1 MKQWTSGLRTG
12 LAAFGLLLLTACSGG
27 IQAGGEEAT
36 NNGGIAFIALA
47 GMLILLGII
56 LWIILGRED

>member
-1 MKQWTSGLRTG
+1 MLQKLRAA
-12 LAAFGLLLLTACSGG
+12 LAFALLIALSACTGG
-27 IQAGGEEAT
+27 INAGGETPT

-47 GMLILLGII
+47 GMLILAVII